1 MKKLLFISFL
11 CFSLSGCSTLGAL
24 GSGLAGG
31 LASLIKLPFKA
42 ISTALD
48 IASKCPKPPPGVFF

>member
-24 GSGLAGG
+24 GSAGG